1 MDRHDLVIVGAG
13 PVGMTLA
20 LALKDAGLD
29 IVLVDA
35 RPRGAARK
43 DPRIL
48 ALSHGTRLTLE
59 RLGIWTRLP
68 ATPIETI
75 HVSHQGGLGRTVLQA
90 SEYGQPALGY
100 VAGAGDLATALDDQG
115 KPAEAEQEYRA
126 ALKIQERVLGA
137 EHPDVA
143 MSCFCLALCLK
154 AQKKVPEALAFM
166 QQSEQISTKIFG
178 PDHPDAKAA
187 KGGRQHLEAERQRL
201 EAELKAKNAP
211 PR

>member
-1 MDRHDLVIVGAG
+1 MKRHDIAIIGAG

-75 HVSHQGGLGRTVLQA
+75 HVSHPVSYTHLTL
-90 SEYGQPALGY
+90 P
-100 VAGAGDLATALDDQG
+100 
-115 KPAEAEQEYRA
+115 
-126 ALKIQERVLGA
+126 
-137 EHPDVA
+137 
-143 MSCFCLALCLK
+143 
-154 AQKKVPEALAFM
+154 
-166 QQSEQISTKIFG
+166 TKRIV
-178 PDHPDAKAA
+178 
-187 KGGRQHLEAERQRL
+187 
-201 EAELKAKNAP
+201 
-211 PR
+211 